1 MAFPPCESGYN
12 HSNDQQLCLHKS
24 PSGMRFSQAPN
35 KTGNF
40 PKSYNRSVGNS
51 MIKIG
56 KPAIRLRIGLREY
69 HYAIA
74 VKIMMDH
81 VPM

>member
-1 MAFPPCESGYN
+1 
-12 HSNDQQLCLHKS
+12 
-24 PSGMRFSQAPN
+24 MRFSQAPN
-35 KTGNF
+35 KIGNF

-51 MIKIG
+51 IIKIG

-81 VPM
+81 VPI